1 LTVAIAL
8 DHSFSMAGPPL
19 AAMKRGT
26 RTFLGALRPGDET
39 VVLGISSQVE
49 VVARPNQARAE
60 QIAAVD
66 GLTAWGTTTLH
77 DAILAAIESVDGARG
92 RRALVILSDGDD
104 RYSETS
110 AAEATARAPKQGL
123 LLFTAKGHDLF
134 AAVGGSLRQD
144 NDPKVIDRLWNPFV
158 AAWYTGKDDPS
169 LRLLRFD
176 PDAAEI
182 WLNDSSLL
190 AGVKTLLGFDPKT
203 GYEDKVA
210 TVKLAKG

>member
-1 LTVAIAL
+1 MTTQTELKAKFWDAL
-8 DHSFSMAGPPL
+8 GKERTAMLGCAGVYP
-19 AAMKRGT
+19 
-26 RTFLGALRPGDET
+26 RPMT
-39 VVLGISSQVE
+39 AQVE
-49 VVARPNQARAE
+49 GERGPIWFFTARQN
-60 QIAAVD
+60 D
-66 GLTAWGTTTLH
+66 L
-77 DAILAAIESVDGARG
+77 
-92 RRALVILSDGDD
+92 
-104 RYSETS
+104 
-110 AAEATARAPKQGL
+110 AEATARAPKQGL